1 MIAAGRALTAWNF
14 LALFFAFPASAAASR
29 NTVPK
34 SLIPF
39 HPALGEHSVGERHR
53 RPRHA
58 CLTLVSAKSEGGT

>member
-1 MIAAGRALTAWNF
+1 MIAAGRALTAWKF
-14 LALFFAFPASAAASR
+14 LALFFAFPAGAAASR

-58 CLTLVSAKSEGGT
+58 CLTLVSAKSECGT